1 MAFCDEN
8 DDGEVDCREA
18 MRASAKVVLLI
29 INTIWL
35 LLGLGL
41 LIVGIYAAIQFQ
53 QYDGLVDIAVL
64 YVISVFGLLMMIVTG
79 VGYIG
84 ILKLNKILLAIYATC
99 LFLLCLGMV
108 VVGIVLLSY
117 VSTIDESQAKTL
129 GQSAQQSQKR
139 AVKNIQ
145 NYVNCSYN
153 KCCSQH
159 SIQNFTKAKCK
170 NEEEVKEGVCTGL
183 GERSSPSACETY
195 DKYNKGILDW
205 LQLNLTPLISA
216 ILGIAA
222 VQLFAFC
229 ISMAFVCTEIRSGN
243 KVGSDKVYET

>member
-1 MAFCDEN
+1 MTFCDEN
-8 DDGEVDCREA
+8 NDGEVDCREA

-35 LLGLGL
+35 ILGLVL
-41 LIVGIYAAIQFQ
+41 LIVGIYATIQFQ

-79 VGYIG
+79 VGYFG
-84 ILKLNKILLAIYATC
+84 ILKLNKILLAIYAIC

-108 VVGIVLLSY
+108 VVGVVLLSY
-117 VSTIDESQAKTL
+117 VSTIDESQTRTL

-159 SIQNFTKAKCK
+159 SIQNFTKVKCK
-170 NEEEVKEGVCTGL
+170 NEEEVKEGVCAGL
-183 GERSSPSACETY
+183 GERSGPSACKTY
-195 DKYNKGILDW
+195 DTYNKGILDW
-205 LQLNLTPLISA
+205 LQLNLTPLISV

-243 KVGSDKVYET
+243 KVGSSKVYET

>member
-1 MAFCDEN
+1 MTFCDEN
-8 DDGEVDCREA
+8 NDGEVDCREA

-35 LLGLGL
+35 ILGLVL
-41 LIVGIYAAIQFQ
+41 LIVGIYATIQFQ

-64 YVISVFGLLMMIVTG
+64 YVISVFGFLMMIVTA
-79 VGYIG
+79 VGYFG
-84 ILKLNKILLAIYATC
+84 ILKLNKILLAIYAIC

-108 VVGIVLLSY
+108 VVGIILLSY
-117 VSTIDESQAKTL
+117 VSTIDESQTRTL

-153 KCCSQH
+153 KCCSLH
-159 SIQNFTKAKCK
+159 SIQNFTKVKCK
-170 NEEEVKEGVCTGL
+170 NEEEVKEGVCAGL
-183 GERSSPSACETY
+183 GERSGPSACKTY
-195 DKYNKGILDW
+195 DTYNKGILDW
-205 LQLNLTPLISA
+205 LQLNLTPLISV

-229 ISMAFVCTEIRSGN
+229 ISMAFVCTEIRSGK
-243 KVGSDKVYET
+243 KVGADKVYET